1 MHRFALWC
9 CVFAVALALAGCTST
24 GNFGLITRPSA
35 SPGELLSGS
44 HPYKELGPVQ
54 GQACRFFLLA
64 IVPWGDSTP
73 TTAVDRALK
82 RSGGD
87 AILNA
92 SVATSLYGF
101 IPIYNVFSFTCTTVK
116 GIAIKFEQ

>member
-1 MHRFALWC
+1 MNRSGIGCCVLAVAFAL
-9 CVFAVALALAGCTST
+9 ACTST
-24 GNFGLITRPSA
+24 GNFGLITKPSA

-44 HPYKELGPVQ
+44 HPYKELGPVE

-64 IVPWGDSTP
+64 LVPWGDATL
-73 TTAVDRALK
+73 TAAVDHALEP
-82 RSGGD
+82 SGGD

-92 SVATSLYGF
+92 SVASSLYGF
-101 IPIYNVFSFTCTTVK
+101 IPIYNVLSFTCTTVK